1 LLNTIMRKLL
11 LLDANVIID
20 LHTLGLFDKI
30 SKSYDLYV
38 TPEVLKES
46 DRFPFEGS
54 YHPISIKDKVKVVQ
68 DVSIDTTN
76 TIRKEAEEAGL
87 AIEEGEAT
95 SIAYITQAI
104 DEDVLFCTC
113 DKAAIRLVSFMNLE
127 EKSISVEKALRNV
140 GYHQRNLYPRHFEKV
155 FQECIKEGKT
165 LRILHKKLT

>member
-1 LLNTIMRKLL
+1 MRKLL

-20 LHTLGLFDKI
+20 MHTLELFDRI
-30 SKSYDLYV
+30 CSTYEVYV
-38 TPEVLKES
+38 TPEVLEES
-46 DRFPFEGS
+46 DRYPKDGR
-54 YHPISIKDKVKVVQ
+54 YHRISIKNKVKIISDTNVQ
-68 DVSIDTTN
+68 DIDMVRQQAN
-76 TIRKEAEEAGL
+76 EAGL
-87 AIEEGEAT
+87 SIEEGETT
-95 SIAYITQAI
+95 SIAYLSEST
-104 DEDVLFCTC
+104 DEDIFFCTC